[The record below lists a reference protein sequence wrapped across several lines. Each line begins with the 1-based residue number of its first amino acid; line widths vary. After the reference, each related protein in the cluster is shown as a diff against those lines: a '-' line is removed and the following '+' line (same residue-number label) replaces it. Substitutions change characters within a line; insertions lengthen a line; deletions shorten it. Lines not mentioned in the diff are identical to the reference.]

1 MFGKGGSGLE
11 TDLRNWARKMGI
23 MPDGNTSDI
32 IKKLVFAFYTNKF
45 IFAVLYVIGTQC
57 LISDVTAPLLTHFK
71 ELCILNHFLF
81 FTHTHSLKL
90 I

>member
-32 IKKLVFAFYTNKF
+32 IRKLVFAFYTKQIYICGF
-45 IFAVLYVIGTQC
+45 VCYW
-57 LISDVTAPLLTHFK
+57 D
-71 ELCILNHFLF
+71 
-81 FTHTHSLKL
+81 
-90 I
+90 